1 MKVLLDNQIFMLQRF
16 GGVSRYFIELAQA
29 LSKLDNVEVKVK
41 APIHFNHHLW
51 KSVICEKSI
60 YLPYSSD
67 FLGLNQR
74 VRKISNAISQM
85 EITDWKPD
93 LIHETFYSA
102 EDLWNYPRPRITTV
116 HDLIREKDATSLAK
130 LDKKRKSINR
140 SRGIICVSD
149 STRNDLLNYYKLD
162 EENVH
167 RVYVGV
173 NPRIWVNDKIPLSGS
188 KEFVLFVGQRDGY
201 KNFRM
206 LLEAFSGSQIL
217 RSNLDIVAF
226 GGDEFKNNE
235 REEIA
240 SLGLTRN
247 VLHKRGDDASLS
259 RMYRTAKLFVST
271 STIEGFGSPNLE
283 AMSSGCPVLCSDISA
298 FRESAGAA
306 AHYFDPKS
314 EESLRNSLEELVCN
328 QARLEDLARAGLQH
342 AKSFTWEKCALETK
356 SVYELYQ
363 SN

>member
-1 MKVLLDNQIFMLQRF
+1 MLQKF

-29 LSKLDNVEVKVK
+29 LSKLDSVDVKVK

-51 KSVICEKSI
+51 KSVTREKSI
-60 YLPYSSD
+60 YLPFSSD
-67 FLGLNQR
+67 FLRLNQR
-74 VRKISNAISQM
+74 VRKISNAISQIH
-85 EITDWKPD
+85 ITDWKPD

-116 HDLIREKDATSLAK
+116 HDLIREKDATSYTK
-130 LDKKRKSINR
+130 LEKKRNSIYR
-140 SRGIICVSD
+140 SHGIICVSD
-149 STRNDLLNYYKLD
+149 STRNDLLNYYKLK
-162 EENVH
+162 ENNVH

-173 NPRIWVNDKIPLSGS
+173 NPRIWINDKIPHSGS

-201 KNFRM
+201 KNFQM
-206 LLEAFSGSQIL
+206 LLKAFSESKIL
-217 RSNLDIVAF
+217 RSNFDIVAF

-235 REEIA
+235 KEEIA
-240 SLGLTRN
+240 SLGLTKN
-247 VLHKRGDDASLS
+247 VLHKEGDDASLS

-298 FRESAGAA
+298 FKESAGAA

-314 EESLRNSLEELVCN
+314 AESLRNSLEELVCD
-328 QARLEDLARAGLQH
+328 QVRLEDLVRAGLKH

-356 SVYELYQ
+356 AVYELYRC
-363 SN
+363 N